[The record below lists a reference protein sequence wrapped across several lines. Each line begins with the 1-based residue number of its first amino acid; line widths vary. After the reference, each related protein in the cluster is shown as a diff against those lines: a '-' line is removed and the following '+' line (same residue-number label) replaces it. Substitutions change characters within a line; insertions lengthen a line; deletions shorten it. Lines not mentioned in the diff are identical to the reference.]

1 MPFMETFSPG
11 MVKQSPAPQH
21 HSPAAL
27 RNPPRLIQRSCADAS
42 EPIANTVPTK
52 PTRAIDRSVM
62 AVPPASNAALSLEF
76 LDRHTGSSLALRHR
90 AAAAAAAA
98 NGSWNFIRARAFGK
112 AGQSIRAARRRFF
125 AKEILHG
132 VITRPPTPA
141 LRAISAS
148 G

>member
-76 LDRHTGSSLALRHR
+76 LDRHTGSSLALRD
-90 AAAAAAAA
+90 
-98 NGSWNFIRARAFGK
+98 
-112 AGQSIRAARRRFF
+112 QAARECRSRL
-125 AKEILHG
+125 AEKAAG
-132 VITRPPTPA
+132 
-141 LRAISAS
+141 
-148 G
+148 

>member
-76 LDRHTGSSLALRHR
+76 LDRHIGSSLALRHR

-98 NGSWNFIRARAFGK
+98 NGAWNLIRARAFGN
-112 AGQSIRAARRRFF
+112 AGQSIRAARRRF

-132 VITRPPTPA
+132 EITR
-141 LRAISAS
+141 RAGCSIA